1 MAERNSGKRPWL
13 RIATLLAMAPPMIMV
28 PASIMM
34 GAAWVFAIP
43 GNPTPDEL
51 EGFSRIMNA
60 LWRYP
65 LIAGP
70 LSSILTWQALLSKN
84 PSKKGILILL
94 SSVYVIFISAGLE
107 LIAGWKQMSGN

>member
-13 RIATLLAMAPPMIMV
+13 RLATLLAMAPPLFMV
-28 PASIMM
+28 PVSLVM

-43 GNPTPDEL
+43 GNPTPLEF
-51 EGFSRIMNA
+51 EGFSRILNA

-65 LIAGP
+65 LLAGP
-70 LSSILTWQALLSKN
+70 LSSILTWQALLSKT

-94 SSVYVIFISAGLE
+94 SSIYVIFISAGVE
-107 LIAGWKQMSGN
+107 LIAGWKQMSGS